1 MSALLPAD
9 KVAGINGATHWCRAV
24 SRFPFIVIFIS
35 VGVRSCNCQHLG
47 LLRWWPPKKNI
58 HLYLDC
64 RKKESWKWSKW
75 SNGANRWLSILLY
88 SPFRCYWEKKFPLWL
103 TFVKQSKFG
112 VFPRKVNGETLG
124 PEKKKYYIVVLDD
137 QDATDD
143 SRVVV
148 APYAIDSGYLQYTF
162 SRWRWKLDVYCW
174 KGIKVE
180 KVIEW
185 NY

>member
-124 PEKKKYYIVVLDD
+124 PGKKKILHCSAWWPRRHRRQQGCCSSVRYWLRLPSVHV
-137 QDATDD
+137 
-143 SRVVV
+143 
-148 APYAIDSGYLQYTF
+148 
-162 SRWRWKLDVYCW
+162 
-174 KGIKVE
+174 
-180 KVIEW
+180 
-185 NY
+185 